1 MKHLF
6 NLLLIVFSLSCASE
20 QQRQQEKEE
29 HWTVVYKALKEG
41 QISEIEEILGEEN
54 IQSESHMYNYLSKN
68 CSPMNDSLYRKKA
81 EYLLSRKVPI
91 LEKKLTEK
99 NHVENSF
106 TQNYFEMEGPLV
118 TSIKNGCFEMTKF
131 FLDHLD
137 SKDIAFAS
145 TNYFATS
152 REVLT
157 GAQGQNLN
165 LEVMDKFLSNYLS
178 RLLPITFCLLE
189 ATNRNEAFC
198 RKGKEENCEAKTHL
212 EVEQFRTVDEALNAV
227 SSKYC
232 ATNSLLED
240 KKDLMKGQLEFG
252 RETGVG
258 SPKTYDRHA
267 QDAQYLMTKQN
278 QYNQMLRETFKIEL
292 SPEDCMR

>member
-6 NLLLIVFSLSCASE
+6 NLLLIIFSLSCASE

-29 HWTVVYKALKEG
+29 HWTVIYKALKEG
-41 QISEIEEILGEEN
+41 QISEIEETLGEEN
-54 IQSESHMYNYLSKN
+54 IQSESHMYNYLAKN
-68 CSPMNDSLYRKKA
+68 CSPMNDSVYRKKA

-99 NHVENSF
+99 NHEENSF

-152 REVLT
+152 REVLIGT
-157 GAQGQNLN
+157 QGQNLN
-165 LEVMDKFLSNYLS
+165 LEVMDKLLSNYLS

-292 SPEDCMR
+292 SPEDCLR